1 MAYNP
6 NFKPV
11 MLTMA
16 QMEMIRAIQDTEKD
30 KSPLNLAPTIN
41 SIARSLVVDTALNQ
55 MEKQADAVR

>member
-11 MLTMA
+11 MLTMT
-16 QMEMIRAIQDTEKD
+16 QMERIRAIQDAEKD

-41 SIARSLVVDTALNQ
+41 AIARSLVDSALNQ
-55 MEKQADAVR
+55 MEKQGDTVR